1 MPSMELRYL
10 TLYKKKTPP
19 PVPVP
24 KAPAVPAVGAI
35 TDTSVA
41 FTFAKN
47 GADVVTG
54 FDAQYR
60 KQGDSAWTAKAG
72 VVSPASITGLVA
84 STAYEIQVRAK
95 NASGAGPY
103 SATLTASTTATP

>member
-10 TLYKKKTPP
+10 TLFKKKTPP

-24 KAPAVPAVGAI
+24 KAPAVPVVGAI

-41 FTFAKN
+41 FTFVKN

-60 KQGDSAWTAKAG
+60 KTGDTVWIAKAA
-72 VVSPASITGLVA
+72 VTSPATITGLVA
-84 STAYEIQVRAK
+84 STGYEIQVRAK
-95 NASGAGPY
+95 NTGGVGPY
-103 SATLTASTTATP
+103 STTLTASTTATP